1 MSYQCLIKLRIFKP
15 TRTQTAYT
23 DGPSDFNVQKEVYF
37 DPDPANFPNYWNLYP
52 NFPEVD
58 SEYVNKGT
66 WTGAE
71 YSRLVNRREA

>member
-1 MSYQCLIKLRIFKP
+1 M
-15 TRTQTAYT
+15 
-23 DGPSDFNVQKEVYF
+23 YF

-58 SEYVNKGT
+58 NEYVNKGT